1 MGYFHPDHV
10 VEEALRLLGDGMRPR
25 DVSACTGVPRN
36 TVARWRSVYLTQ
48 GLARGQTHCQV
59 PCPRCDATADLDEAA
74 YAELLGW
81 YLGDGHIVRAR
92 RGVWKLSIY
101 NDAQYLHDNAQL
113 VQTLAAIKPGA
124 TPMTLARR
132 GMVTTYL
139 YWKHWPC
146 LFPQHG
152 PGYKHARPIVLEPWQ
167 REIIERHPAA
177 FLRGLFHSDG
187 ARVNNWATRTV
198 AGVRKRY
205 DYPRWQFSNRSADIR
220 TLCCWALDLLE
231 IPWRRSQTWT
241 ISVSR
246 REAVARLDELIGL
259 KS

>member
-1 MGYFHPDHV
+1 MGHFHPDDV
-10 VEEALRLLGDGMRPR
+10 VEEALRLLRAGVRPGDVAAR
-25 DVSACTGVPRN
+25 TGVPRN
-36 TVARWRSVYLTQ
+36 TVWRWRKVYLHE
-48 GLARGQTHCQV
+48 GLPRGQSHCQV
-59 PCPRCDATADLDEAA
+59 PCPRCDGAALDEDA

-92 RGVWKLSIY
+92 RGVWKFSIY
-101 NDAQYLHDNAQL
+101 NDANYADDNARL
-113 VQTLAAIKPGA
+113 VETIGRLKPGS
-124 TPMTLARR
+124 TPMALARR

-152 PGYKHARPIVLEPWQ
+152 PGYKHTRPIVLDRWQ
-167 REIIERHPAA
+167 REVVERRPGP

-187 ARVNNWATRTV
+187 CRTNNWASRIV
-198 AGVRKRY
+198 NGERKRY
-205 DYPRWQFSNRSADIR
+205 DYPRWQFSNRSDDIR
-220 TLCCWALDLLE
+220 DLCCWALDLLE
-231 IPWRRSQTWT
+231 IPWRQSNTWC

-246 REAVARLDELIGL
+246 REAVARLDALIGL

>member
-1 MGYFHPDHV
+1 MGHFHEDEV
-10 VEEALRLLGDGMRPR
+10 VERALDMLRDGARPR
-25 DVSACTGVPRN
+25 DVAAVTGVPRN
-36 TVARWRSVYLTQ
+36 TVERWRLVYLRQ
-48 GLARGQTHCQV
+48 GQSRGQAHCRV
-59 PCPRCDATADLDEAA
+59 ACPRCDSSPLDARA
-74 YAELLGW
+74 YAEMLGW
-81 YLGDGHIVRAR
+81 YLGDGHIVKAR
-92 RGVWKLSIY
+92 GGVWKLSIY
-101 NDAQYLHDNAQL
+101 HDAAYVADNQRL
-113 VQTLAAIKPGA
+113 LRTFAAVKPGA
-124 TPMTLARR
+124 APMSLARS

-167 REIIERHPAA
+167 EEIVVRHPAA

-220 TLCCWALDLLE
+220 GLCCWALDLLD
-231 IPWRRSQTWT
+231 IPWRHSQTWT

-246 REAVARLDELIGL
+246 RDAVARLDALIGL
-259 KS
+259 KT